1 MVVSGSHLSGVESM
15 KVNLKSIAGALLCG
29 LLLVSLGAS
38 AGEKHKCKDGEK
50 WNSATKACVKK

>member
-1 MVVSGSHLSGVESM
+1 M